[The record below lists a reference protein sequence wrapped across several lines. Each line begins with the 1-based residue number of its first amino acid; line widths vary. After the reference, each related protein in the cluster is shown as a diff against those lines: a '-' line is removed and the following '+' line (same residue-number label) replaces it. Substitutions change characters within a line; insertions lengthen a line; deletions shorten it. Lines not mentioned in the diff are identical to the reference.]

1 MPSNFDPGGYG
12 IVPPATSDIVI
23 SAFTSSGKKSLHELA
38 CKAKMND
45 LFELAKWSFTVL
57 PGLKCSRRG
66 LTADLTELLE
76 PDMHAA

>member
-1 MPSNFDPGGYG
+1 VPSDFDPGGYG
-12 IVPPATSDIVI
+12 IAPPASSDSII
-23 SAFTSSGKKSLHELA
+23 SAFTQLQQKSLHDLA

-76 PDMHAA
+76 PDMHAV

>member
-1 MPSNFDPGGYG
+1 
-12 IVPPATSDIVI
+12 
-23 SAFTSSGKKSLHELA
+23 
-38 CKAKMND
+38 MND

-76 PDMHAA
+76 PDMQAV

>member
-1 MPSNFDPGGYG
+1 LIRVDTVSPRQQPLASPSSRSP
-12 IVPPATSDIVI
+12 
-23 SAFTSSGKKSLHELA
+23 SASKKSLHDLA

-76 PDMHAA
+76 PDMQAV